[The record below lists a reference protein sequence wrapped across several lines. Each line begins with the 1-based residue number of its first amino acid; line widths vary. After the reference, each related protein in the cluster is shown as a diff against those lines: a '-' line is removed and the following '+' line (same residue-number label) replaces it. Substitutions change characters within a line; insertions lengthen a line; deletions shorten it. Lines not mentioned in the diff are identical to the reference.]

1 MWTIALRNLGSTNE
15 VELDSATSDISP
27 INYGNQVDRI
37 TLMIYL
43 QMQRPLYVHA
53 IDGTLDLFKIEIH
66 ELDL

>member
-1 MWTIALRNLGSTNE
+1 
-15 VELDSATSDISP
+15 
-27 INYGNQVDRI
+27 
-37 TLMIYL
+37 MIYL